1 MAEETGRQ
9 ASKMYGALKGP
20 WKVFIKGE
28 KEMGKKKDFYAPAD
42 LPAEEKERWVQ
53 LSRLMY
59 YDLVHPAV
67 YDLGDYEDEDI
78 QRNPV
83 AMTFGLV
90 AYSPIFD
97 PEQDGEEAMS
107 LFKADVEHF
116 GFTLKRAFEIASNA
130 WEIRY
135 NMSDIA
141 RAIDERFPGALA
153 EDWEY
158 DEKTD
163 SFIAVSNM

>member
-1 MAEETGRQ
+1 
-9 ASKMYGALKGP
+9 
-20 WKVFIKGE
+20 
-28 KEMGKKKDFYAPAD
+28 MGKKKDYYAPAG
-42 LPAEEKERWVQ
+42 LTAEEKEKWVQ
-53 LSRLMY
+53 LSKYMY

-67 YDLGDYEDEDI
+67 YDLGDYEDDDI

-107 LFKADVEHF
+107 LFKEDVDHF
-116 GFTLKRAFEIASNA
+116 GFTLKRAFDIACDA
-130 WEIRY
+130 WKIRY

-158 DEKTD
+158 DEETD
-163 SFIAVSNM
+163 SFIAVSNI

>member
-1 MAEETGRQ
+1 
-9 ASKMYGALKGP
+9 
-20 WKVFIKGE
+20 
-28 KEMGKKKDFYAPAD
+28 MGKKKDFYAPAG
-42 LPAEEKERWVQ
+42 LTAEEKERWIQ
-53 LSRLMY
+53 LSRYMY

-107 LFKADVEHF
+107 LFKEDVEHF
-116 GFTLKRAFEIASNA
+116 GFTLKRAFEIACDA
-130 WEIRY
+130 WKIRY

-141 RAIDERFPGALA
+141 RAIDERFPGALT

-163 SFIAVSNM
+163 SFIAVSNI